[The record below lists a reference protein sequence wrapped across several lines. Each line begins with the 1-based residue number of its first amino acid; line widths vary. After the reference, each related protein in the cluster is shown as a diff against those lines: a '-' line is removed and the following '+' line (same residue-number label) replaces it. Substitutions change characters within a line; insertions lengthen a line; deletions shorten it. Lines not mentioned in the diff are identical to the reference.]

1 VLDTATSST
10 LGRVAQVRV
19 GVAAVV
25 EDGGRWLVLR
35 RRGSHGAGTWGLP
48 GGHQEVG
55 ESPEQTA
62 VRETAEETGLTVV
75 ATARLGF
82 TDDPMPEED
91 RHYVTLFV
99 ACSPVAGHA
108 RVVEPDKADE
118 LAWRT
123 PVELREHPEELFAPL
138 RRFLLEFPE
147 HAPADGGAWDDRG
160 VEDDGIERR
169 VRKLAVEHAETRWL
183 ALRLD
188 DDVKEIRSDLRAVR
202 HVQGEHTRRFDRVD
216 AEIDTMKGVL
226 SEHTARFESVD
237 GQLRSLTQ
245 LIGQVLDRL
254 PEDPG
259 PGT

>member
-1 VLDTATSST
+1 
-10 LGRVAQVRV
+10 VAQVRV

-48 GGHQEVG
+48 GGHQELG
-55 ESPEQTA
+55 ESPEATA

-82 TDDPMPEED
+82 TDDPMPEEG

-99 ACSPVAGHA
+99 ACSPVAGEA
-108 RVVEPDKADE
+108 RVAEPDKAGE

-123 PVELREHPEELFAPL
+123 PAELREHPEELFAPL

-147 HAPADGGAWDDRG
+147 HARAVGGARDDRG
-160 VEDDGIERR
+160 VEDGIERR
-169 VRKLAVEHAETRWL
+169 VRKPAVEHAETRRL

-188 DDVKEIRSDLRAVR
+188 DDVEEVRTELRAVR
-202 HVQGEHTRRFDRVD
+202 EVQ
-216 AEIDTMKGVL
+216 A
-226 SEHTARFESVD
+226 EHTARFESVD
-237 GQLRSLTQ
+237 AQLRSLTQ
-245 LIGQVLDRL
+245 LVGQVLDRL

>member
-1 VLDTATSST
+1 M
-10 LGRVAQVRV
+10 

-55 ESPEQTA
+55 ESPEETA

-82 TDDPMPEED
+82 TDDPMPEDE

-99 ACSPVAGHA
+99 ACSPVSGQAWVA
-108 RVVEPDKADE
+108 EPDKAGE
-118 LAWRT
+118 LSWRT
-123 PVELREHPEELFAPL
+123 PDELREHPEQLFAPL
-138 RRFLLEFPE
+138 RRFLLKFPE
-147 HAPADGGAWDDRG
+147 HARADGGAWDDRG
-160 VEDDGIERR
+160 VDDDGIERR

-188 DDVKEIRSDLRAVR
+188 DDVKEIRTELRAVR
-202 HVQGEHTRRFDRVD
+202 EVQAEHTARFDSV
-216 AEIDTMKGVL
+216 EQVQ

-245 LIGQVLDRL
+245 LVGQVLDRL
-254 PEDPG
+254 PEEPG
-259 PGT
+259 SAT